1 MPNFE
6 RRDKMKG
13 HAKRWLSMLVVLCM
27 IFTLAVPMYAAAQT
41 EDITILYTNDIHTY
55 INNGQVGDG
64 DQAHDSWSYS
74 RLASYKESLGENTL
88 LVDCGDHIQG
98 TAYGS
103 MDDGK
108 NII

>member
-1 MPNFE
+1 
-6 RRDKMKG
+6 MKG

-74 RLASYKESLGENTL
+74 RLASYKESLGENKEPCRRAWLPQSFGDKTA
-88 LVDCGDHIQG
+88 VCGKTI
-98 TAYGS
+98 
-103 MDDGK
+103 
-108 NII
+108 

>member
-41 EDITILYTNDIHTY
+41 EDITILYTNDIH
-55 INNGQVGDG
+55 
-64 DQAHDSWSYS
+64 
-74 RLASYKESLGENTL
+74 K
-88 LVDCGDHIQG
+88 
-98 TAYGS
+98 
-103 MDDGK
+103 
-108 NII
+108 

>member
-1 MPNFE
+1 
-6 RRDKMKG
+6 MKG

-64 DQAHDSWSYS
+64 DQTHDSWSYS

-88 LVDCGDHIQG
+88 WWIAETTFRELLTDQWMTERI
-98 TAYGS
+98 S
-103 MDDGK
+103 
-108 NII
+108 